1 MPRIYIMK
9 GALAELQEVA
19 SGLGVEYRKLLTYLI
34 TDYYTA
40 LDNANAHL
48 ARELDHVSPHELTS
62 IRVGNKPYHIVRELS
77 QALSLRRHSVVTFLV
92 KENLP
97 GLRNWPD
104 TFPGIERLRAGKASH
119 PQLTL
124 YDSVWDMAEQHARED
139 LQRDDVGE
147 PLPNAE
153 YVRLVFGSLPTAELL
168 KELDGADL
176 VDFIEQYGGG
186 NHPVLVSD
194 TTHAIIK
201 NASATMQVPM
211 IAVAS
216 YIVWNEVVRSKLD
229 LELRIDVP
237 FDEIFPRYREAL
249 RGALGP
255 K

>member
-1 MPRIYIMK
+1 MK
-9 GALAELQEVA
+9 EALKDLREVA
-19 SGLGVEYRKLLTYLI
+19 SELGVGYKKLLNHLI
-34 TDYYTA
+34 TDHYTS

-48 ARELDHVSPHELTS
+48 ARELDHVSPHEITS
-62 IRVGNKPYHIVRELS
+62 MRVGNKPYHIVRELS
-77 QALSLRRHSVVTFLV
+77 QHLSIRRHSVVTFLIR
-92 KENLP
+92 ENLL

-104 TFPGIERLRAGKASH
+104 TYPGLERLRSGKAAH
-119 PQLTL
+119 PQITL
-124 YDSVWDMAEQHARED
+124 YDSVWDMVEKHAKED
-139 LQRDDVGE
+139 LQQEDVGE

-153 YVRLVFGSLPTAELL
+153 YVRLVFGSLPTAEIL
-168 KELDGADL
+168 KELSGADL
-176 VDFIEQYGGG
+176 VDFIEQYSGG

-201 NASATMQVPM
+201 NAAATMQVPM

-216 YIVWNEVVRSKLD
+216 YVIWNEVVRSKLD

-249 RGALGP
+249 RDAVGP